1 MSTAPQ
7 TNDSPKTTKTPKL
20 PQPPKVNWSD
30 EEKSAVT
37 DAYWKSSD
45 TKGFL
50 AAVKAAIPTAPQRT
64 LKAYLSFFAKTLPK
78 EERRSVLYL
87 ALRQS
92 HYEEAARAMLVSLG
106 GSSVPNVQGSPTT
119 TSDTGDDAAEDKIL
133 DLLEGVSSEP
143 LPPLVPPKTALAP
156 NFVKPPVKPD
166 PNARVPRHIPT
177 PPASAQSFF
186 GYELGPALGVP
197 KATVMEALRSGKIP
211 CHVTRE
217 QPTRRGKP
225 IEGLEVTLYEVTRP
239 VFDVL
244 HAALSDGHSFEHAC
258 ILAMEKLPAP
268 TPVVPAEK
276 LYAPTVEEAPVE
288 PDPNKVREGYIPN
301 PFLKGPF
308 PIEKKQEAS
317 TLNDPNPDAKEA
329 FTVEEAAKALGLSNT
344 DTVLTAIHR
353 DGFPAVKLDGK
364 WCLTRADLKR
374 VLALRDSSFSIE
386 EAFKRAGAPPA
397 VEPATVPNDTSWT
410 DHLAPLT
417 PEEEGLA
424 AALPDV
430 VDRDPVWEAV
440 SLEDLANELHIHV
453 ASVYQ
458 GLSDHPLV
466 QKHGDD
472 LGVPRQAFD
481 LIEEK
486 WRKCRNLEEALD
498 YAAEKLGVLPPPAPA
513 TGTGDERVWTLEAV
527 RDGVFTVEQAR
538 DILGLKDAARTNW
551 ALGLL
556 AAGKVTL
563 DQAAKL
569 LR

>member
-1 MSTAPQ
+1 MSDQ
-7 TNDSPKTTKTPKL
+7 TKSTRSK
-20 PQPPKVNWSD
+20 WSD
-30 EEKSAVT
+30 AESSALEKAFLSTTTAEDFFKCLRDAVPEAPHRTVKAYLSRLCMLYPDKSVRTRPVYLDLLNRASAEEVAAAEKSAV
-37 DAYWKSSD
+37 
-45 TKGFL
+45 
-50 AAVKAAIPTAPQRT
+50 AATQ
-64 LKAYLSFFAKTLPK
+64 
-78 EERRSVLYL
+78 
-87 ALRQS
+87 
-92 HYEEAARAMLVSLG
+92 
-106 GSSVPNVQGSPTT
+106 
-119 TSDTGDDAAEDKIL
+119 
-133 DLLEGVSSEP
+133 
-143 LPPLVPPKTALAP
+143 PPLTKTDGTSWLDELDPTPSAPTQPPKPAPAP
-156 NFVKPPVKPD
+156 NFVKPVAKPD
-166 PNARVPRHIPT
+166 PNARVPRHIPV
-177 PPASAQSFF
+177 PPASKLLFTSQEAAT
-186 GYELGPALGVP
+186 ALGVQLSAVKHAMSNNHLP
-197 KATVMEALRSGKIP
+197 HRQFK
-211 CHVTRE
+211 RE
-217 QPTRRGKP
+217 GVKR
-225 IEGLEVTLYEVTRP
+225 EGDSVEGPFIIRP

-244 HAALSDGHSFEHAC
+244 HEALSEGHSFEHAFL
-258 ILAMEKLPAP
+258 LAMGKFPPPAP
-268 TPVVPAEK
+268 IVPAEK
-276 LYAPTVEEAPVE
+276 LYAPTVENSPVE

-317 TLNDPNPDAKEA
+317 TLDDPNPDAKEA

-353 DGFPAVKLDGK
+353 DGFPAVKVDGK

-374 VLALRDSSFSIE
+374 VHALRDSGFSLE
-386 EAFKRAGAPPA
+386 GAFKRAGAPPA
-397 VEPATVPNDTSWT
+397 GEPTTAPDDTSWT

-417 PEEEGLA
+417 PEEVGLA

-430 VDRDPVWEAV
+430 VDRDPVWGAV
-440 SLEDLANELHIHV
+440 SLEALANELHIHV

-458 GLSDHPLV
+458 GVSDHPLV

-486 WRKCRNLEEALD
+486 WRKCRNLEEAFD

-513 TGTGDERVWTLEAV
+513 TGTGDERVWTLEAI